1 MGAGE
6 VHSPPSS
13 DYRRIL
19 RQPHNY
25 LVLLSTA
32 ALGATVLALGLC
44 KITSEHR
51 HRSAELRPWRSVEVI
66 PLLPPLAH
74 PGYGRRRVELAQGS
88 GRKIAILFDNVHG
101 FTAVSE
107 SPPCELVF
115 GLNRHL
121 PRSGADALAINRRA
135 LNEGKERHK
144 EKSSGGITRFTLD
157 SLDSGYL

>member
-1 MGAGE
+1 M
-6 VHSPPSS
+6 
-13 DYRRIL
+13 
-19 RQPHNY
+19 
-25 LVLLSTA
+25 
-32 ALGATVLALGLC
+32 
-44 KITSEHR
+44 
-51 HRSAELRPWRSVEVI
+51 I
-66 PLLPPLAH
+66 PLLPPFAH
-74 PGYGRRRVELAQGS
+74 PGDGRRRVELAQGS

-144 EKSSGGITRFTLD
+144 EKIERRCNALHTRFTGQRL
-157 SLDSGYL
+157 SVIH